1 MDSPGAA
8 EATIAIG
15 LDLYIGLNV
24 ASLWLPRDEVKIFDG
39 EATAQPLALI
49 VGLYT
54 EDLILERSVIE
65 VFLIGDDL
73 LAIQRNKG
81 LGVGIEE
88 GTIGL
93 EVNRATGVKHLEMKR
108 EEVRRLVTFFI

>member
-1 MDSPGAA
+1 M
-8 EATIAIG
+8 
-15 LDLYIGLNV
+15 
-24 ASLWLPRDEVKIFDG
+24 KIFDG

-49 VGLYT
+49 VGLYA
-54 EDLILERSVIE
+54 EDLIFEGAVIE
-65 VFLIGDDL
+65 IFLIGDNL

-93 EVNRATGVKHLEMKR
+93 EVNEPLRGKNML
-108 EEVRRLVTFFI
+108 ISG